1 MKKITSL
8 IAAIL
13 LLTLTINT
21 KSEAQK
27 LMQATNAAKFIG
39 GNSKSLQAN
48 ITSVTNVL
56 CAGNNTGS
64 ATVTAS
70 RGEPPYTYLWQP
82 GADTSAT
89 DTAMVA
95 GIYTVLVTDNLNDTV
110 VLTVTIT
117 QPNPLNIFIISHT
130 NVTCQGGSNGSA
142 GVGASGGTSAY
153 DFLWSD
159 GNTNTTDSNLSA
171 GTYTVTVTDSNG
183 CTASIAIPIG
193 INSTLQANLGAVT
206 NVSCFGQF
214 NGKASVIPAGGVPP
228 YKILWLPVMDTTP
241 TATGLP
247 ASTYTSQ
254 VTDNVGCLAQTT
266 ATVAQPAPLLVTA
279 TNIAT
284 VAYAYVTGGVS
295 PYTFSWSPGGGTSA
309 TFSALLPGTYTV
321 TVNDANLCSNSA
333 IVTIPVTDLSFYLSN
348 PTTNC
353 GNPSYVNFSVLATST
368 PNTLFNNCIIAI
380 NYDGGEF
387 AGDDFSNGGII
398 VTRGANFQPAFGND
412 YNYFDSTT
420 AIGDSVM
427 QITLG
432 DSSAMSPS
440 GTMLTASAQAL
451 FNISLRIQNSCQ
463 SGTISLI
470 PLAQFAYYTDTVSHV
485 VCTNCALPCD
495 SCNLTKCCASD
506 STGCIQ
512 YCYANYCCSDSIQ
525 LLDTNFQYNGIIYS
539 PDIIATPVCSPTI
552 FWGYT
557 DPIMAGTNAH
567 SVPANSSILTIPGC
581 GFGITKDTI
590 VVCDA
595 NSGFNGKGNEHY
607 VPLDTDDILSWS
619 ENQIV
624 VKMPSDFLY
633 RGSTPG
639 SGPFTIYNTCGGSAT
654 ANIQINYNIENY
666 NSVHGTTKFR
676 GNIVMSNDSES
687 YIFRCDTSVSHNPK
701 AYACVKKAIKTWNCY
716 TGVNWR
722 CGADTTLDST
732 KQDGVSAVYFSNAIA
747 AGIVM
752 ETEVNYY
759 LPCFSFSDSV
769 DFAQES
775 DIAIN
780 GNITNWSYDTAGIVY
795 SSDSTYF
802 YDAILHELG
811 HAHRLGHIN
820 DTLSLMYW
828 YTAAYRPSIVTGGTY
843 PGPATLEGGL
853 DVVNTS
859 AAPSNAPSILGCSAY
874 SILVPSTRM
883 CIDPTLSVPPI
894 SKNGYSLNLYPNPI
908 NNGDLMISYQLN
920 KDAYI
925 YFKITDCTGRVLI
938 SSLPQQK
945 PAGNYTA
952 GININNLSAG
962 VYFFVATINGVSQT
976 IKFVKL

>member
-1 MKKITSL
+1 MKKATPLIT
-8 IAAIL
+8 IAFFFTMVFNI
-13 LLTLTINT
+13 
-21 KSEAQK
+21 KVEAQK
-27 LMQATNAAKFIG
+27 QMQTNVASKYVA
-39 GNSKSLQAN
+39 GNAKSLQAN
-48 ITSVTNVL
+48 ITSVTNIL
-56 CAGNNTGS
+56 CAGNSNGS

-70 RGEPPYTYLWQP
+70 RGLPPYTYLWQP

-95 GIYTVLVTDNLNDTV
+95 GIYTVIVTDNTNDTV
-110 VLTVTIT
+110 VLTVTLT
-117 QPNPLNIFIISHT
+117 QPNPLNIYITSYN
-130 NVTCQGGSNGSA
+130 NVTCPGGSNGNAS
-142 GVGASGGTSAY
+142 VGASGGTSPY
-153 DFLWSD
+153 EFLWSD
-159 GNTNTTDSNLSA
+159 GNTTASDSNMLPGS
-171 GTYTVTVTDSNG
+171 YTVTVTDSNN
-183 CTASIAIPIG
+183 CTASMNVSIG
-193 INSTLQANLGAVT
+193 VNSTLQANLGTVK

-214 NGKASVIPAGGVPP
+214 NGTASVIPAGGVPP

-247 ASTYTSQ
+247 ASTYTTQ

-266 ATVAQPAPLLVTA
+266 ATVAQPAPLLVSA

-284 VAYAYVTGGVS
+284 IAYAYVTGGVS

-309 TFSALLPGTYTV
+309 TFSGLLPGTYTV

-333 IVTIPVTDLSFYLSN
+333 IVTIPTTDISFFLSTPTSN
-348 PTTNC
+348 CSN
-353 GNPSYVNFSVLATST
+353 NPSYVNFSVLATST
-368 PNTLFNNCIIAI
+368 PPTLFNNCIIAI

-398 VTRGANFQPAFGND
+398 VTRSTYFQPGVGND

-432 DSSAMSPS
+432 DSSAMSPN
-440 GTMLTASAQAL
+440 GTMLTASAL
-451 FNISLRIQNSCQ
+451 PIFNISLRIQNSCS
-463 SGTISLI
+463 SGNISLI
-470 PLAQFAYYTDTVSHV
+470 PLAQFSYYTDTVSHI

-552 FWGYT
+552 FWNYT
-557 DPIMAGTNAH
+557 DPIMAGTNAR

-581 GFGITKDTI
+581 GFGNTKDTI

-595 NSGFNGKGNEHY
+595 NIGFNGKGNEHY

-639 SGPFTIYNTCGGSAT
+639 SGPFTVYTSCGGSAT
-654 ANIQINYNIENY
+654 ANLQINYNIENY
-666 NSVHGTTKFR
+666 NSPHGTTKFR

-687 YIFRCDTSVSHNPK
+687 LIFRCDTSVSHNPK

-716 TGVNWR
+716 TGVNWH
-722 CGADTTLDST
+722 CGADTTLDTT
-732 KQDGVSAVYFSNAIA
+732 KQDGISAVYFSNAIA

-752 ETEVNYY
+752 ETEVNFY
-759 LPCFSFSDSV
+759 LSCFSFSDSV
-769 DFAQES
+769 DFTNES

-780 GNITNWSYDTAGIVY
+780 GNITNWSYDTTGIGY

-828 YTAAYRPSIVTGGTY
+828 YTAAYRPSIITGGTY

-859 AAPSNAPSILGCSAY
+859 AAPSNAPSLLGCSY

-883 CIDPTLSVPPI
+883 CVDPTLSVPTI
-894 SKNGYSLNLYPNPI
+894 SKNGYSLNLYPNPT
-908 NNGDLMISYQLN
+908 NGGNIMISYLLS
-920 KDAYI
+920 KDSYI

-945 PAGNYTA
+945 PAGDYTA
-952 GININNLSAG
+952 GIDINNLSAG
-962 VYFFVATINGVSQT
+962 VYFFIATINGATQT